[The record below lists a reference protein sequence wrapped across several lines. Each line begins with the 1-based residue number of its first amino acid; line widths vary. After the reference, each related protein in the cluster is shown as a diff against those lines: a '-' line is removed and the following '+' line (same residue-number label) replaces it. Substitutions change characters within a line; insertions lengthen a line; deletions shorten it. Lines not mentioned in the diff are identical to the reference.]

1 MKKDLDEILK
11 YALTPNEEPDFWL
24 NQKIQNRINQ
34 KERTSSDM
42 KKSGKKIQAA
52 IISMAAILGIG
63 SATTYAAWRL
73 LTPGRAAMEVGDYK
87 LKETFES
94 SDAVQINETQ
104 VYGDYRVTLLGIASG
119 KDIADYLTPTDGGE
133 PAGQTYSVVAIE
145 HADGTP
151 MPDTADDDYGE
162 ESFLVSPLIKGCAPH
177 LYNAFTLGGGYS
189 DTVEDGVLYRIS
201 ECDNVEIF
209 ADRGLYLCVT
219 DSTFYNVEAYNYNE
233 ETGEIT
239 RNDSYQGLNALF
251 ELPIDPAKADPAA
264 AEECI
269 KKIDNPD
276 EEEPYEPSPEET
288 EVDSFVKQLTSENIH
303 EYCDAV
309 ESTKQVLKR
318 GENGII
324 KVKGWEVEGRV
335 SAEDGEF
342 FLPEDAKTGQLQII
356 GWSGDGTLDGLVIE
370 TCVLNEDDTVSF
382 LVYIPK
388 K

>member
-24 NQKIQNRINQ
+24 NQKIRNRINE
-34 KERTSSDM
+34 KERTASDM
-42 KKSGKKIQAA
+42 KKTGKKIQAA

-73 LTPGRAAMEVGDYK
+73 LTPGQAAMEAGDHK
-87 LKETFES
+87 LKETFEG
-94 SDAVQINETQ
+94 SDAVQINESQ
-104 VYGDYRVTLLGIASG
+104 VYGNYRVTLLGIASG

-151 MPDTADDDYGE
+151 MPDTSEDAYGE
-162 ESFLVSPLIKGCAPH
+162 ESFLVSPLIKGYTPH
-177 LYNAFTLGGGYS
+177 LYNTFTLGGGYT

-209 ADRGLYLCVT
+209 ADHGLYLCVT
-219 DSTFYNVEAYNYNE
+219 DSAFYNVEAYNYNE

-239 RNDSYQGLNALF
+239 RNESYQGLNALF

-264 AEECI
+264 AEACI
-269 KKIDNPD
+269 KKISEPN
-276 EEEPYEPSPEET
+276 EEEAYEPTPEEM
-288 EVDSFVKQLTSENIH
+288 EVDRFVEQLTTENIN
-303 EYCDAV
+303 EYCEVV
-309 ESTKQVLKR
+309 ESTKQIVKPDEEGILKV
-318 GENGII
+318 GA
-324 KVKGWEVEGRV
+324 WEVEGRV
-335 SAEDGEF
+335 SAGDGEVF
-342 FLPEDAKTGQLQII
+342 FPEDAKPGQLQIV

-370 TCVLNEDDTVSF
+370 TCVLNEDGTVTW